1 MIRARLSDAELASVW
16 ADLRQALE
24 LGDALALRSRFGAG
38 ARPGER
44 KPVELSP
51 VQAAQLV
58 AILNR
63 PRPDPRVALA
73 SLQAAVR
80 VQKLLDR
87 ENKKGA
93 AQ

>member
-1 MIRARLSDAELASVW
+1 
-16 ADLRQALE
+16 
-24 LGDALALRSRFGAG
+24 
-38 ARPGER
+38 
-44 KPVELSP
+44 VELSP

-87 ENKKGA
+87 ENRKGA